1 MHTIKE
7 EVSDMLSEIRNI
19 LKARGRAKSRD
30 RLARP
35 DESADKVESGEER
48 GK

>member
-1 MHTIKE
+1 MKD

-30 RLARP
+30 RMARL
-35 DESADKVESGEER
+35 EEIAEQV
-48 GK
+48 G